1 MPRMIRL
8 RHLLVLVLLAAVVT
22 GCASPAP
29 SASPRSST
37 SPRVR
42 CLNNPN
48 EGDTRPM
55 FFLFCA
61 ETP

>member
-1 MPRMIRL
+1 VIPL
-8 RHLLVLVLLAAVVT
+8 RRILALALLAALIT
-22 GCASPAP
+22 ACASPAP
-29 SASPRSST
+29 SASPRGST

-55 FFLFCA
+55 LFLFCA

>member
-1 MPRMIRL
+1 
-8 RHLLVLVLLAAVVT
+8 
-22 GCASPAP
+22 
-29 SASPRSST
+29 
-37 SPRVR
+37 VR

-55 FFLFCA
+55 LFLFCA

>member
-1 MPRMIRL
+1 VIPL
-8 RHLLVLVLLAAVVT
+8 RRILALALLAVLVTA
-22 GCASPAP
+22 CASPAP
-29 SASPRSST
+29 SASPRGST

>member
-1 MPRMIRL
+1 MIRRL
-8 RHLLVLVLLAAVVT
+8 HLALVLVLLTLLA
-22 GCASPAP
+22 GCTFSTP
-29 SASPRSST
+29 SSSSRSGS

-55 FFLFCA
+55 IFLFCA
-61 ETP
+61 ESP

>member
-1 MPRMIRL
+1 MIRL
-8 RHLLVLVLLAAVVT
+8 RHLVVLVVLAALAS

-42 CLNNPN
+42 CLSNPN

-55 FFLFCA
+55 IFLFCA

>member
-1 MPRMIRL
+1 MIRL
-8 RHLLVLVLLAAVVT
+8 RHVLVLVLLAALAG

-29 SASPRSST
+29 SASPRGSS

-42 CLNNPN
+42 CLSNPN

>member
-1 MPRMIRL
+1 MIWFQRI
-8 RHLLVLVLLAAVVT
+8 LVLVLLAALA
-22 GCASPAP
+22 GCSVPSSSSSPP
-29 SASPRSST
+29 SRGSQ

-55 FFLFCA
+55 VFLFCA

>member
-1 MPRMIRL
+1 MILL
-8 RHLLVLVLLAAVVT
+8 RHVLVLVLLAALVG

-29 SASPRSST
+29 APSPRGST
-37 SPRVR
+37 APRVR

-55 FFLFCA
+55 IFLFCA

>member
-1 MPRMIRL
+1 MSRRL
-8 RHLLVLVLLAAVVT
+8 HLTLVLVLLTILA
-22 GCASPAP
+22 GCAYSTP
-29 SASPRSST
+29 SSSSSRSSQ

-55 FFLFCA
+55 IFLFCA

>member
-1 MPRMIRL
+1 MMRL
-8 RHLLVLVLLAAVVT
+8 RQLLVLVVLAALAS

-29 SASPRSST
+29 SASPRGST

-42 CLNNPN
+42 CLSNPN
-48 EGDTRPM
+48 ETGDSRPM